1 MDILFFWISKLM
13 WIVISPDSLL
23 VILAIVGLA
32 LLYIGSYKK
41 AKAFLG
47 IMVFIMVMIAI
58 FPAGE
63 WLLSPLEMRF
73 ATNPEL
79 PDKVDGVIVLSGAE
93 DPYSSA
99 MWNQVELGGA
109 AERDFA
115 FMRFIRQYP
124 DARHVFTGGN
134 GSLKN
139 QQYKAAHVAQR
150 LFAGLGFDTSKIIFE
165 ENSKNTFENVKF
177 SKNLVKPKP
186 NETWILITTSWHM
199 PRSVGI
205 FEKFE
210 WPVIAYPVD
219 HYTDPQNLFRVSW
232 NFSKNLSFLKM
243 AIKEWV
249 GLVAY
254 YFTGKT
260 SSLLPR
266 PSGATHAEPL

>member
-1 MDILFFWISKLM
+1 MDTLFFWISKLM

-79 PDKVDGVIVLSGAE
+79 PDKIDGIIVLAGGE
-93 DPYSSA
+93 DPYLSA
-99 MWNQVELGGA
+99 QWDQVELGGA
-109 AERDFA
+109 SERNFA

-124 DARHVFTGGN
+124 DARHVFTGGS
-134 GSLKN
+134 GSLKHP
-139 QQYKAAHVAQR
+139 QYKSTHVAKK
-150 LFAGLGFDTSKIIFE
+150 LYSELGIDTSKIVFE
-165 ENSKNTFENVKF
+165 ELSKNTYESVKL
-177 SKNLVKPKP
+177 SKTLIKPKG
-186 NETWILITTSWHM
+186 NEKWVLITTSWHM

-205 FEKFE
+205 FEKFD

-219 HYTDPQNLFRVSW
+219 HYTDPQDLLRVSLS
-232 NFSKNLSFLKM
+232 FSKNLNILKM
-243 AIKEWV
+243 AVKEWV

-254 YFTGKT
+254 YLTGKT
-260 SSLLPR
+260 SALLPR
-266 PSGATHAEPL
+266 PQPPGTQA